1 MALSRL
7 KTRLL
12 PSARDADVY
21 RELKVEPGANR
32 VLTALLRYEVRLTLA
47 GMRWPFGGS
56 RIVAARAV

>member
-7 KTRLL
+7 KTGLL
-12 PSARDADVY
+12 PCARGTGVH
-21 RELKVEPGANR
+21 REFKIGPAANR
-32 VLTALLRYEVRLTLA
+32 ILTALLRAEVRLTMA